1 MWRKSWVAVACVSV
15 MLGAAA
21 HGCGGGD
28 NTVPNE
34 DMGTKYH
41 MEGLANQPGFTQT
54 PMAILMNK
62 QKYESLPAELKAAID
77 KHSGAALSN
86 LAGSVWD
93 QGNDAA
99 RTKMTAQGNK
109 VLVIKPEDY
118 AAMKKA
124 GAGVEADWI
133 KQAEAKG
140 LDGKKLAAE
149 VHAIGNKYLSK

>member
-1 MWRKSWVAVACVSV
+1 M
-15 MLGAAA
+15 
-21 HGCGGGD
+21 
-28 NTVPNE
+28 
-34 DMGTKYH
+34 
-41 MEGLANQPGFTQT
+41 
-54 PMAILMNK
+54 
-62 QKYESLPAELKAAID
+62 
-77 KHSGAALSN
+77 
-86 LAGSVWD
+86 WD